1 MPLLRRIDHVLSV
14 IESGLVIALFT
25 ALVAAIGINVVSRN
39 LFQQSF
45 QTLLEYSPTLVLWL
59 ALMGSTLGLRSN
71 RHIRLELVLRFTPP
85 GARRMAG
92 RASALFGMAAMGI
105 LAVASFSFVDNEVA
119 IFGSSG
125 YTTVVFPLFF
135 TLASFRFFI
144 NVLSPPASPTAASP
158 DDAVDR
164 PAGDDTEGAA
174 S

>member
-1 MPLLRRIDHVLSV
+1 
-14 IESGLVIALFT
+14 
-25 ALVAAIGINVVSRN
+25 VVSRN

-45 QTLLEYSPTLVLWL
+45 QSLLEYSPTLVLWL

-92 RASALFGMAAMGI
+92 RASALFGMAVMGI
-105 LAVASFSFVDNEVA
+105 LGIAAFSFVENEVA
-119 IFGSSG
+119 IFGNSG

-135 TLASFRFFI
+135 FLAMFRFFI
-144 NVLSPPASPTAASP
+144 NVLSPPPSPTATP
-158 DDAVDR
+158 PGDDA
-164 PAGDDTEGAA
+164 EGAA